1 MIFRDRTGFCWIP
14 RIAGIIFSLSISPVV
29 LAQALDVNLSDDTA
43 QFRFITP
50 VGFQDRANNTFG
62 GTELDLGFLYT
73 TSEDVLGIVGFQA
86 IDEAGSAS
94 PGLKVGVGVK
104 GFAGNIEKNDV
115 YAVTLGVQARFAPP
129 MFNRFG
135 IFGDIHF
142 APDVVTFGDTERLL
156 YINTRLEYEVLPQAT
171 AYLGYRKIR
180 ANINGGG
187 HVSIDNGA
195 HLGIQ
200 FLF

>member
-1 MIFRDRTGFCWIP
+1 MISRCRIRSCWIY
-14 RIAGIIFSLSISPVV
+14 RIAGLVFSLTLSPAV

-50 VGFQDRANNTFG
+50 IGFQDNNTFG

-73 TSEDVLGIVGFQA
+73 TSEDVLGVIGFQA
-86 IDEAGSAS
+86 VDEAGSAS
-94 PGLKVGVGVK
+94 PGLRVGVGVK
-104 GFAGNIEKNDV
+104 GFAGNIEENDV

-129 MFNRFG
+129 AFNRFG
-135 IFGDIHF
+135 IFGDLHF